1 MNMENRYTTV
11 DEQTIDLARLFREVI
26 KNFYIV
32 ILVAFIGALFGGVV
46 LPIVKPVEYTATAK
60 IYTTTQEAAK
70 SNFVE
75 LADSGNAI
83 KQTILKLETGE
94 KNYEGIEYSTLA
106 SNLSVSFLN
115 TSNVCQLSV
124 TNKDPYIACD
134 LANTH
139 ADTVVEYVTDIT
151 GVEGISITETAE
163 VPNVSN
169 SGSASKN
176 AVLGAV
182 IGFILAVCII
192 CAVYL
197 IRGTIRTRDDIENYL
212 GIETLA
218 VIPTAKGRKR
228 KARMISK
235 AQGGKR

>member
-1 MNMENRYTTV
+1 MNMENRYTAV
-11 DEQTIDLARLFREVI
+11 DEQTIDLSRLFREVI

-32 ILVAFIGALFGGVV
+32 ILVTFIGALLGGVI
-46 LPIVKPVEYTATAK
+46 LQIIKPVEYTAKAK
-60 IYTTTQEAAK
+60 IYTTDAAK
-70 SNFVE
+70 LNFAE

-83 KQTILKLETGE
+83 KQTVLKLETGE
-94 KNYEGIEYSTLA
+94 NNYEGIEYSTLA

-115 TSNVCQLSV
+115 SSNVCQISV
-124 TNKDPYIACD
+124 TNKDPYLACD

-151 GVEGISITETAE
+151 GIEGISITEKAE

-235 AQGGKR
+235 ARGGKR